1 LGSIGAVSLFVATVG
16 IVNTMYVS
24 VMERTREI
32 GILKALGYRPKQIMG
47 MFLSEA
53 ALTGVIGAFCG
64 LALGYV
70 LSFLMGG
77 LFGGFGGGGRGGFV
91 IGGGPGGGTTIQPVF
106 SAELIV
112 FSLVFPVILAIIAG
126 LYPAW
131 RASKMNAV
139 VALKYE

>member
-1 LGSIGAVSLFVATVG
+1 LFVATVG

-70 LSFLMGG
+70 LSYLMGG
-77 LFGGFGGGGRGGFV
+77 LFSGFGGAGARIGF
-91 IGGGPGGGTTIQPVF
+91 GGPGGGGGGGGATIQPVF
-106 SAELIV
+106 STELIV
-112 FSLVFPVILAIIAG
+112 FSLVFPVILATLAG

-131 RASKMNAV
+131 RASRMNAV
-139 VALKYE
+139 AALKYE

>member
-1 LGSIGAVSLFVATVG
+1 
-16 IVNTMYVS
+16 
-24 VMERTREI
+24 
-32 GILKALGYRPKQIMG
+32 MG
-47 MFLSEA
+47 MFLAEA

-77 LFGGFGGGGRGGFV
+77 LFSGFGGGGVRVGFG
-91 IGGGPGGGTTIQPVF
+91 GGGPGGTTTIEPVF
-106 SAELIV
+106 STELIV
-112 FSLVFPVILAIIAG
+112 FSLVFPVILATIAG

-131 RASKMNAV
+131 RASRMNAV

>member
-1 LGSIGAVSLFVATVG
+1 VFLGSIGAVSLFVATVG

-32 GILKALGYRPKQIMG
+32 GILKAIGYRPRQIMF

-53 ALTGVIGAFCG
+53 ALTGVIGGFCG
-64 LALGYV
+64 LLLGYV

-77 LFGGFGGGGRGGFV
+77 MFGGLGGGGRGFF
-91 IGGGPGGGTTIQPVF
+91 GGGGGTIQPVF
-106 SAELIV
+106 STELII
-112 FSLVFPVILAIIAG
+112 FSLVFPVILATVAG

-131 RASKMNAV
+131 RASRMNAV

>member
-1 LGSIGAVSLFVATVG
+1 
-16 IVNTMYVS
+16 
-24 VMERTREI
+24 
-32 GILKALGYRPKQIMG
+32 MG

-64 LALGYV
+64 LILGYV

-77 LFGGFGGGGRGGFV
+77 MLGGLGGGGGGRGGF
-91 IGGGPGGGTTIQPVF
+91 GGGGGMTITPVF
-106 SAELIV
+106 SVELIL
-112 FSLVFPVILAIIAG
+112 FSLVFPVILATIAG

-131 RASKMNAV
+131 RASRMNAV

>member
-1 LGSIGAVSLFVATVG
+1 LFVATVG

-32 GILKALGYRPKQIMG
+32 GIMKALGYKPRQIMAL
-47 MFLSEA
+47 FLSEA
-53 ALTGVIGAFCG
+53 SLTGVLGAFCG
-64 LALGYV
+64 LALGYA
-70 LSFLMGG
+70 LSFFMGG
-77 LFGGFGGGGRGGFV
+77 MLGGLGGGGIRMGF
-91 IGGGPGGGTTIQPVF
+91 GGGPGGGGGTTIYPVF
-106 SAELIV
+106 STELIL
-112 FSLVFPVILAIIAG
+112 FSLVFPVILATAAG

>member
-1 LGSIGAVSLFVATVG
+1 MFLGSIGAVSLFVATVG

-53 ALTGVIGAFCG
+53 ALTGVIGGICG

-70 LSFLMGG
+70 LAFFMGG
-77 LFGGFGGGGRGGFV
+77 MLGGLGGGGIRIRRRRRWRGRNDY
-91 IGGGPGGGTTIQPVF
+91 
-106 SAELIV
+106 SACL
-112 FSLVFPVILAIIAG
+112 
-126 LYPAW
+126 
-131 RASKMNAV
+131 
-139 VALKYE
+139 LK